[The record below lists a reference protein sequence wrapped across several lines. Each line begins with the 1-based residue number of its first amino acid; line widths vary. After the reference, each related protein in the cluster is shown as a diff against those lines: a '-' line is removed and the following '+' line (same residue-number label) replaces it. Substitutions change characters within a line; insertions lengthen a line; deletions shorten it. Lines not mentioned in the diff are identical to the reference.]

1 MSFSINYIECSESLR
16 KEMEHFVNEWNINKE
31 EFIVKTS
38 GSTGIPKEIKL
49 SRNQLIASAK
59 RTNSFFNLNENSH
72 TFNCLPFESIAG
84 KMQVVRAL
92 VGDFKL
98 TVVDPSRNPFHQL
111 DINEK
116 LDFIP
121 LSPIQL
127 SELIQTKDLKQFKMT
142 HFLLGGSQLS
152 SDLKHEFLAS
162 NLSIFQGYGMTE
174 TVSHIALK
182 KIEDSFYHLLE
193 GVSIHSTEDKTIISD
208 SILNIENLEV
218 TDILNFTS
226 KKEFEFIG
234 RRDYAINSGGIKIH
248 PEPIEAFIHETLQIE
263 LVLIGITDSKF
274 GEICVCVSENK
285 LTENQK
291 SLIEEKIRSHFS
303 SYAVPKRYFQHSIEK
318 GNYGKILRKKIQAE
332 ISLILTS
339 KTD

>member
-1 MSFSINYIECSESLR
+1 MSFSINFINCTASLK
-16 KEMEHFVNEWNINKE
+16 KEMEHFVNDWNANKM

-38 GSTGIPKEIKL
+38 GSTGIPKEINL

-59 RTNSFFNLNENSH
+59 RTNTYFNLNENSH
-72 TFNCLPFESIAG
+72 SFNCLPFESIAG

-98 TVVDPSRNPFHQL
+98 TVVDPSRNPFQQL
-111 DINEK
+111 DENENF
-116 LDFIP
+116 DFIP

-127 SELIQTKDLKQFKMT
+127 SELIQTKDLKQFENT
-142 HFLLGGSQLS
+142 RFLLGGSLLS
-152 SDLKHEFLAS
+152 TDLKHHFFAS
-162 NLSIFQGYGMTE
+162 KLTIFQGYGMTE

-182 KIEDSFYHLLE
+182 KLDDSFYQLLE
-193 GVSIHSTEDKTIISD
+193 GVSINSSEDKTIISD

-226 KKEFEFIG
+226 EKEFEFIG
-234 RRDYAINSGGIKIH
+234 RRDFAINSGGIKIH
-248 PEPIEAFIHETLQIE
+248 PEPIEAFIHETIQIE
-263 LVLIGITDSKF
+263 LVLIGINDSKF
-274 GEICVCVSENK
+274 GEICVCVSENQ

-291 SLIEEKIRSHFS
+291 SMIEGKIRENFS
-303 SYAVPKRYFQHSIEK
+303 TYAVPKMYFDHSIEK

>member
-1 MSFSINYIECSESLR
+1 MSFSINFINCSASLK
-16 KEMEHFVNEWNINKE
+16 KEMEHFVNDWIENKKA
-31 EFIVKTS
+31 FVVKTS

-59 RTNSFFNLNENSH
+59 RTNSFFNLTENSH

-98 TVVDPSRNPFHQL
+98 TVVEPTRNPFKQL
-111 DINEK
+111 DNNEK
-116 LDFIP
+116 LNFIP

-127 SELIQTKDLKQFKMT
+127 YELIQTKNLKQFENT
-142 HFLLGGSQLS
+142 RFLLGGSMLS
-152 SDLKHEFLAS
+152 TDLKHQFLTS
-162 NLSIFQGYGMTE
+162 KLSIFQGYGMTE

-182 KIEDSFYHLLE
+182 KLEDSFYQLLE
-193 GVSIHSTEDKTIISD
+193 GVSIDSSEDKTIISD
-208 SILNIENLEV
+208 KILTIENLSV
-218 TDILNFTS
+218 TDILKFNS
-226 KKEFEFIG
+226 ENEFEFIG
-234 RRDYAINSGGIKIH
+234 RRDFVINSGGIKIH
-248 PEPIEAFIHETLQIE
+248 PEPIETFIHETLQIE
-263 LVLIGITDSKF
+263 LVIIGINDPQY
-274 GEICVCVSENK
+274 GEICVCVSENL
-285 LTENQK
+285 LTKNQK
-291 SLIEEKIRSHFS
+291 SIIEEEIRENFS

-339 KTD
+339 KTN

>member
-1 MSFSINYIECSESLR
+1 MSFSINFIECSESLR
-16 KEMEHFVNEWNINKE
+16 KEIEHFINSWNENKN

-49 SRNQLIASAK
+49 SRQQLIASAQ
-59 RTNSFFNLNENSH
+59 RTISFFGLTEKSH
-72 TFNCLPFESIAG
+72 SFNCLPFESIAG

-92 VGDFKL
+92 VGNYKL
-98 TVVDPSRNPFHQL
+98 SIVEVSRNPFHLLKEDEQF
-111 DINEK
+111 
-116 LDFIP
+116 DFIP

-127 SELIQTKDLKQFKMT
+127 SELIQTKDLKQFKKT

-152 SDLKHEFLAS
+152 SDLKHDFLTS
-162 NLSIFQGYGMTE
+162 KLSVFQGYGMTE

-182 KIEDSFYHLLE
+182 KLEDSFYQLLE
-193 GVSIHSTEDKTIISD
+193 GVSIESNEDKTIISD
-208 SILNIENLEV
+208 IILNIENLEV
-218 TDILNFTS
+218 TDILNFRS
-226 KKEFEFIG
+226 ENEFEFIG
-234 RRDYAINSGGIKIH
+234 RRDFVINSGGIKIH

-263 LVLIGITDSKF
+263 LVLIGINDSKF
-274 GEICVCVSENK
+274 GEICVCVSENQ
-285 LTENQK
+285 LTEDQK
-291 SLIEEKIRSHFS
+291 SMIDEKIRSHFS

>member
-1 MSFSINYIECSESLR
+1 MSFSINFINCSASLK
-16 KEMEHFVNEWNINKE
+16 KEMEHFVNEWNENKE

-98 TVVDPSRNPFHQL
+98 TVVEPSRNPFKQL
-111 DINEK
+111 DENENF
-116 LDFIP
+116 DFIP

-127 SELIQTKDLKQFKMT
+127 YELVQTKDLKQFENT
-142 HFLLGGSQLS
+142 RFLLGGSILS
-152 SDLKHEFLAS
+152 SDLKHQFLAS

-182 KIEDSFYHLLE
+182 RLEDPFYQLLE
-193 GVSIHSTEDKTIISD
+193 GVSIDSSEDKTIIFD
-208 SILNIENLEV
+208 KILTIENLAV
-218 TDILNFTS
+218 TDVLNFNS
-226 KKEFEFIG
+226 ENEFEFIG
-234 RRDYAINSGGIKIH
+234 RRDFAINSGGIKIH
-248 PEPIEAFIHETLQIE
+248 PEPIEAFIHKILQIE
-263 LVLIGITDSKF
+263 LVFIGIKDLKY
-274 GEICVCVSENK
+274 GEICVCVCENM
-285 LTENQK
+285 LSENQK
-291 SLIEEKIRSHFS
+291 SMIEEKIRENFS
-303 SYAVPKRYFQHSIEK
+303 SYAVPKRYFQHTIEK

>member
-1 MSFSINYIECSESLR
+1 MSFSINFINCSASLK
-16 KEMEHFVNEWNINKE
+16 KEMEHFINDWNANKM

-38 GSTGIPKEIKL
+38 GSTGTPKEIKL

-59 RTNSFFNLNENSH
+59 RTNAYFNLNENSFS
-72 TFNCLPFESIAG
+72 FNCLPFESIAG

-98 TVVDPSRNPFHQL
+98 TVVDPSRNPFQL
-111 DINEK
+111 IDENENF
-116 LDFIP
+116 DFIP

-127 SELIQTKDLKQFKMT
+127 SELIQTKDLKQFENT
-142 HFLLGGSQLS
+142 RFLLGGSILS
-152 SDLKHEFLAS
+152 SELKNLFLDS
-162 NLSIFQGYGMTE
+162 KLTIFQGYGMTE

-182 KIEDSFYHLLE
+182 NLEDSFYQFLD
-193 GVSIHSTEDKTIISD
+193 GVSIDSSEDKTIISD
-208 SILNIENLEV
+208 SILHLKNLDV

-226 KKEFEFIG
+226 EKAFEFIG
-234 RRDYAINSGGIKIH
+234 RRDFAINSGGIKIH

-263 LVLIGITDSKF
+263 LVFIGIKDLKY
-274 GEICVCVSENK
+274 GEICVCVSELS

-291 SLIEEKIRSHFS
+291 SMIEGKIRENFS
-303 SYAVPKRYFQHSIEK
+303 TYAVPKRYFQHSIEK